1 MQDND
6 ECFRRPPVSPAAAL
20 TNIVK
25 PADSAIP
32 PTFVKD
38 QEEVNKKL
46 ITHMKT
52 ISQNVDK
59 LLDIS
64 HNMSEHTEVAFK
76 ASPVTQEKLAKIED
90 RLVSYSITTTPA
102 PPLPPVI
109 VQPNNTVFE
118 NKVITMIDQVHN
130 GLAELKNISP
140 PEMRL
145 PLADKEFIYNLNN
158 ETLVALERIK
168 ADILQAT
175 DTGQYVLILN
185 LKIKKIYVRNTIRY
199 RF

>member
-6 ECFRRPPVSPAAAL
+6 ECFRRPPVSPTAAL

-25 PADSAIP
+25 PADTLLP

-38 QEEVNKKL
+38 QEEINKKL

-76 ASPVTQEKLAKIED
+76 ASPITQEKLSKIED
-90 RLVSYSITTTPA
+90 RLVSNSMTTPP

-130 GLAELKNISP
+130 GLTELKNIP
-140 PEMRL
+140 QPEMGL
-145 PLADKEFIYNLNN
+145 PLADKEFIYHLNN
-158 ETLVALERIK
+158 ETLAALERIK

-175 DTGQYVLILN
+175 DAG
-185 LKIKKIYVRNTIRY
+185 
-199 RF
+199 